1 MEPKKSLL
9 DDPRPD
15 GREPIP
21 SSFVPE
27 LVEVFASVE
36 GVLAVI
42 AFTVHAEGVMQSDA
56 TFGVWVREDWDHAEK
71 VDTLREIANRVAP
84 LVEPQY
90 YLDLMLLS
98 PRDDQIWAMALEYGD
113 AVYMSDKQEID
124 QQFAIA
130 SQLGLIDEN
139 ERDID
144 VLRVL

>member
-1 MEPKKSLL
+1 MEPEKSLL

-27 LVEVFASVE
+27 LVEVFASVD
-36 GVLAVI
+36 GVLAVV

-56 TFGVWVREDWDHAEK
+56 TFGIWVREDWDHAEK

-84 LVEPQY
+84 FVDSKY
-90 YLDLMLLS
+90 YLDLMLLT
-98 PRDDQIWAMALEYGD
+98 PRDEQIWAMALEFGD
-113 AVYMSDKQEID
+113 AIYMGD
-124 QQFAIA
+124 QQEVERQFGIA
-130 SQLGLIDEN
+130 LQLGLIDEN